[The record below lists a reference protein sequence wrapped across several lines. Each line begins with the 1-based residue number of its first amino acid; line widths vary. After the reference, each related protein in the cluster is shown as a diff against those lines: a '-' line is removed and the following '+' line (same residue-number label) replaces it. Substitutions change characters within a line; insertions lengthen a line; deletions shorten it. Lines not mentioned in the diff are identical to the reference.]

1 MYSCEE
7 QEEENMGKDIG
18 WKGFLSDD
26 ERYADVI
33 NGIGCKGEQVVKKED
48 LQELDTQT
56 GFLHGPKFIRKLSK
70 LKKGSVKIR
79 DCLRKVAFGIN
90 FAIIGMENQET
101 IDYSIP
107 LRNMSHDVDAYE
119 KQAAKIRKEVRK
131 FHKDL
136 SAGEYL
142 YGFRKNDRLYPAAT
156 FILYSG
162 SKPWDGPK
170 SLHEMLDFT
179 DIPETLR
186 EMVADYKINL
196 VEIRKLED
204 TSVFKTDVRQVFD
217 FIRCSNDKNAL
228 KKLVETDD
236 YYKNME
242 EDAFDVAVQYTN
254 STELIEA
261 KEFYEKEGAGD
272 MCKALTELIADGK
285 QEGRE
290 EGKQLGKDE
299 KLREQVEKKVKKG
312 LSVTEIADML
322 EESEE
327 TIEKIVKSLKL

>member
-1 MYSCEE
+1 
-7 QEEENMGKDIG
+7 MGKDIG
-18 WKGFLSDD
+18 WKSFLSDD

-33 NGIGCKGEQVVKKED
+33 NGIGCKGEQVVSKDD
-48 LQELDTQT
+48 LYEMDTQT
-56 GFLHGPKFIRKLSK
+56 GLSRSRDFVRRLTQ
-70 LKKGSVKIR
+70 LKKGHVKIR
-79 DCLRKVAFGIN
+79 DCLRKVAFGMN
-90 FAIIGMENQET
+90 FAIIGIENQET
-101 IDYSIP
+101 MDYSIP
-107 LRNMSHDVDAYE
+107 LRNILYDVNAYE

-131 FHKDL
+131 FHKEL

-196 VEIRKLED
+196 IEIRKLED

-254 STELIEA
+254 ATELIEA
-261 KEFYEKEGAGD
+261 KEYYEKEGVVD
-272 MCKALTELIADGK
+272 VCKALTDLIADGK
-285 QEGRE
+285 Q

-299 KLREQVEKKVKKG
+299 KLREQVEKKMKKG
-312 LSVTEIADML
+312 LSVSEIADML
-322 EESEE
+322 EENEK
-327 TIEKIVKSLKL
+327 TIEKIVKSVV

>member
-1 MYSCEE
+1 
-7 QEEENMGKDIG
+7 MGKDIG
-18 WKGFLSDD
+18 WKSFLSDD

-33 NGIGCKGEQVVKKED
+33 NGIGCKGEQVVSKDD
-48 LQELDTQT
+48 LYEMDTQT
-56 GFLHGPKFIRKLSK
+56 GLSRSRDFVRRLTQSRK
-70 LKKGSVKIR
+70 GNVKIR
-79 DCLRKVAFGIN
+79 DCLRKVAFGMN
-90 FAIIGMENQET
+90 FAIIGIENQET
-101 IDYSIP
+101 MDYSIP
-107 LRNMSHDVDAYE
+107 LRNMLYDVNAYE
-119 KQAAKIRKEVRK
+119 KQAAKIRKEVRRIRK
-131 FHKDL
+131 GL
-136 SAGEYL
+136 SVGEYL
-142 YGFRKNDRLYPAAT
+142 YGFRKSDRLLPTVT

-204 TSVFKTDVRQVFD
+204 TSVFKTDVRLVFD

-254 STELIEA
+254 ATELIDA
-261 KEFYEKEGAGD
+261 KEYYEKEGVVD
-272 MCKALTELIADGK
+272 MCQALTELLAD
-285 QEGRE
+285 ERAE
-290 EGKQLGKDE
+290 GKDE

-312 LSVTEIADML
+312 FSVSEIADML
-322 EESEE
+322 EENEK
-327 TIEKIVKSLKL
+327 TIEKIVKSLV

>member
-1 MYSCEE
+1 
-7 QEEENMGKDIG
+7 MGKDMG

-33 NGIGCKGEQVVKKED
+33 NGIGCRGEQVVKKEN
-48 LQELDTQT
+48 LQEMDTQT
-56 GFLHGPKFIRKLSK
+56 GFLRSPKFIHKIIQSRKRH
-70 LKKGSVKIR
+70 VKVR
-79 DCLRKVAFGIN
+79 DCIRKVAFGTN
-90 FAIIGMENQET
+90 FAIIGIENQET
-101 IDYSIP
+101 MDYSIP
-107 LRNMSHDVDAYE
+107 LRNMSYDVDAYE

-131 FHKDL
+131 FYKGL
-136 SAGEYL
+136 STGEYL
-142 YGFRKNDRLYPAAT
+142 YGFWRNDRLFPAVT
-156 FILYSG
+156 FILYAG
-162 SKPWDGPK
+162 SKPWEGPK

-179 DIPETLR
+179 DIPEELK

-254 STELIEA
+254 ATELIEA
-261 KEFYEKEGAGD
+261 KEYYEKEGAVD

-299 KLREQVEKKVKKG
+299 KLTELVVKKVKKG
-312 LSVTEIADML
+312 LSVSEIADVL
-322 EESEE
+322 EEDEE
-327 TIEKIVKSLKL
+327 TIRKIIESLK

>member
-1 MYSCEE
+1 
-7 QEEENMGKDIG
+7 MGKDIG
-18 WKGFLSDD
+18 WKSFLSDD

-33 NGIGCKGEQVVKKED
+33 NGIGCKGEQVVSKDD
-48 LQELDTQT
+48 LYEMDTQT
-56 GFLHGPKFIRKLSK
+56 GLSRSRDFVRRLTQSRK
-70 LKKGSVKIR
+70 GNVKIR
-79 DCLRKVAFGIN
+79 DCLRKVAFGMN
-90 FAIIGMENQET
+90 FAIIGIENQET
-101 IDYSIP
+101 MDYSIP
-107 LRNMSHDVDAYE
+107 LRNMLYDVNAYE
-119 KQAAKIRKEVRK
+119 KQAAKIRKEVRRIRK
-131 FHKDL
+131 GL
-136 SAGEYL
+136 SVGEYL
-142 YGFRKNDRLYPAAT
+142 YGFRKSDRLLPTVT

-196 VEIRKLED
+196 IEIRKLED
-204 TSVFKTDVRQVFD
+204 TSVFKTDVRLVFD

-254 STELIEA
+254 ATELIEA
-261 KEFYEKEGAGD
+261 KEYYEKEGVVD
-272 MCKALTELIADGK
+272 MCQALTELLAD
-285 QEGRE
+285 ERAE
-290 EGKQLGKDE
+290 GKDE

-312 LSVTEIADML
+312 FSVSEIADML
-322 EESEE
+322 EENEK
-327 TIEKIVKSLKL
+327 TIEKIVKSLV

>member
-1 MYSCEE
+1 
-7 QEEENMGKDIG
+7 MGKDIG

-33 NGIGCKGEQVVKKED
+33 NGIGCRGEQIVKKEH
-48 LQELDTQT
+48 LQEMDTQT
-56 GFLHGPKFIRKLSK
+56 GFLRSPKFIHKIIQSRKRY
-70 LKKGSVKIR
+70 VKVR
-79 DCLRKVAFGIN
+79 DCIRKVAFGTN
-90 FAIIGMENQET
+90 FAIIGIENQET
-101 IDYSIP
+101 MDYSIP
-107 LRNMSHDVDAYE
+107 LRNMSYDVDAYE

-131 FHKDL
+131 FYEGL
-136 SAGEYL
+136 STGEYL
-142 YGFRKNDRLYPAAT
+142 YGFRKNDRLFPAVT

-162 SKPWDGPK
+162 SKPWEGPK

-179 DIPETLR
+179 DIPEELK

-204 TSVFKTDVRQVFD
+204 TSVFKTDVRQVFN

-254 STELIEA
+254 ATELIEA
-261 KEFYEKEGAGD
+261 KEYYEKEGMVD

-285 QEGRE
+285 QEGRAEGRAE
-290 EGKQLGKDE
+290 EKAILIKRKLERGDSIE
-299 KLREQVEKKVKKG
+299 K
-312 LSVTEIADML
+312 IADDLM
-322 EESEE
+322 EERAV
-327 TIEKIVKSLKL
+327 IEKIVEELQ